1 MAVGLPSVVSDIAAT
16 RQLVDHEQHG
26 LLAPVGDEQAIGSAI
41 LRLLDDAGLRARMG
55 QAARAR
61 IVDNYST
68 EKVADRYEALFRE
81 ALTGRSR

>member
-1 MAVGLPSVVSDIAAT
+1 MAVGLPSVVSDIPAT

-26 LLAPVGDEQAIGSAI
+26 LLAPVGDESAIAAAI
-41 LRLLDDAGLRARMG
+41 LRLLGDDGLRARMG
-55 QAARAR
+55 QGARRR

-81 ALTGRSR
+81 ALAASRR